1 VNITQLK
8 LRSAKFDDDD
18 DDDDNNN
25 NKYIQGQCI
34 INGGGGYYY
43 PEISQAVSICPSG
56 KG

>member
-1 VNITQLK
+1 MNITQLK